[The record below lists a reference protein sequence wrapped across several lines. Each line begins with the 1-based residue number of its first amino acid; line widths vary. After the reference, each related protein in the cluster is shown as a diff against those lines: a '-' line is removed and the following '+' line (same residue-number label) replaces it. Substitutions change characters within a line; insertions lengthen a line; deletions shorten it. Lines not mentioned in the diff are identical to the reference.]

1 MNEENLATT
10 IITMEKVALE
20 EWYKGNPTGY
30 LNIYAEDITYLD
42 PVQRII
48 GFEKISNFYE
58 SARGSIQIEKYE
70 MLAPV
75 VQIFGATAVL
85 SYILEIYPEDKI
97 SRWNCTEVY
106 QHLPDKQWK
115 IIHSHW
121 SLSGN
126 N

>member
-1 MNEENLATT
+1 
-10 IITMEKVALE
+10 MEKAALD

-48 GFEKISNFYE
+48 GFEKINEFYE
-58 SARGSIQIEKYE
+58 SARGSIQVEKYE

-75 VQIFGATAVL
+75 VQISCETAVL
-85 SYILEIYPEDKI
+85 SFVLELYPDGKI

-106 QHLPDKQWK
+106 QQQPDMQWK

-121 SLSGN
+121 SQSEVTG
-126 N
+126 